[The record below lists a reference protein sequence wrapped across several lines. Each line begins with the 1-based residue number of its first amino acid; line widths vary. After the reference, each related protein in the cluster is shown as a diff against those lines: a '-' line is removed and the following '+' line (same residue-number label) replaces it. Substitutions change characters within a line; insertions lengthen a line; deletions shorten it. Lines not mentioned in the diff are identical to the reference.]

1 MTYAVRIAGCDESK
15 HPRCEGVVTPAS
27 VVRGGFSSKHDA
39 DLYGRD
45 VIQNE
50 YTAGDIAKDGGQL
63 LARADRATVLRD
75 YVLIDETSGDV
86 VDAGAHD
93 DHDLFN

>member
-1 MTYAVRIAGCDESK
+1 MSFAVRIAGCDESK
-15 HPRCEGVVTPAS
+15 HPKCEGVVTPTS
-27 VVRGGFSSKHDA
+27 VVKGGFSSKHDA
-39 DLYGRD
+39 DLYCRD

-50 YTAGDIAKDGGQL
+50 FTAGDIAKDGGQL
-63 LARADRATVLRD
+63 LDGADRATILRD

-86 VDAGAHD
+86 IDAGAHD